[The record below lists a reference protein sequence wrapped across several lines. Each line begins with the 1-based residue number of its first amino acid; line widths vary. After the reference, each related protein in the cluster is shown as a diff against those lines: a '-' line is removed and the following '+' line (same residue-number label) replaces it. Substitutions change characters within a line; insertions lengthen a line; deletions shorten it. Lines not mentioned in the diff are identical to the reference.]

1 MSPRP
6 LDRGERSAAQ
16 GARRVVAVLA
26 LAAAGLL
33 SPAVRAGAP
42 EPSAIPVQFLCGA
55 PPVPLARLITMVS
68 DEASAGAGQAER
80 VVPPASDAADP
91 ADPDLPP
98 APPANPKRRAGSR
111 GPQRP
116 AASAV
121 VNMEFRDTDLPVV
134 LRGLCQGAG
143 LDFVLRPDIQGKVTA
158 KLRNT
163 TWEKA
168 LEIILRSHGLVAD
181 RQGNTLVISRK
192 KEKPQAESPKT
203 KAVKVKRSADGKLD
217 LDASGADIREALREV
232 AAVAGLNVVA
242 SKDVSGQVTASL
254 HGLSPEELLVA
265 LADSCGATLT
275 ERGSII
281 ILSPRP
287 ITEPGKGPPTPSA
300 QKPAIEVKKLE
311 GGKLDVRA
319 SKGSVR
325 DLLKELSA
333 ATGAN
338 IVASPDLKGTI
349 DLALNGVTAQEVLAA
364 IGAHSGVTFRPIG
377 SMLYAAPVPAQVQA
391 ETFTLRYCE
400 AKDVVKVL
408 TEALP
413 DAKVAVEEKT
423 NAVVVAGEPAILA
436 AARAIVQG
444 LEKPP
449 TQVTIEAR
457 LLETNLT
464 GDERLG
470 IDWNTSFTFNATFP
484 TVPHTFPF
492 SKNRTGSY
500 FPGYDPSDSR
510 SRGDRAVPYA
520 DTDDFK
526 FGFLSAS
533 GLNVVLHTLQQRSHT
548 RMIANPTV
556 TTIENREAKINM
568 ATKYPV
574 PNYQVSDETGVLTVS
589 GFEYKEFGTILTVTP
604 RVEGDY
610 IILRVHPEVSRQSGT
625 TTFQDAELP
634 IITSQETDTE
644 VRIKDGDT
652 LVIAGLVREDSTKR
666 RSGFPFFSKLPLI
679 GSLFRS
685 RENTLEARRNLII
698 FLTPHIVRDA
708 DFAEAAALK
717 KKHTEPMPNSLEPKL
732 DP

>member
-1 MSPRP
+1 VRPRP
-6 LDRGERSAAQ
+6 PGNGRRPVADAARSLL
-16 GARRVVAVLA
+16 AVLA
-26 LAAAGLL
+26 LAGAWACPRAAPAGVIPAHWSCGGPSAPLAGL
-33 SPAVRAGAP
+33 
-42 EPSAIPVQFLCGA
+42 IPL
-55 PPVPLARLITMVS
+55 VS
-68 DEASAGAGQAER
+68 GEASAGSQEAKRLA
-80 VVPPASDAADP
+80 PPGEKEADP
-91 ADPDLPP
+91 PDPDPRAVAP
-98 APPANPKRRAGSR
+98 ARASGL
-111 GPQRP
+111 
-116 AASAV
+116 

-134 LRGLCQGAG
+134 LRALCQGAG
-143 LDFVLRPDIQGKVTA
+143 LDFVLQPDIQGKVTA

-168 LEIILRSHGLVAD
+168 LEIILRSHGLVAE
-181 RQGNTLVISRK
+181 RQGTTLVISRRA
-192 KEKPQAESPKT
+192 EKPQAESPKP
-203 KAVKVKRSADGKLD
+203 KAVRVSRSASGKLD

-232 AAVAGLNVVA
+232 AAIAGLNVVA

-254 HGLSPEELLVA
+254 HGLSAEEMLVA
-265 LADSCGATLT
+265 LADSCGASLS
-275 ERGSII
+275 ERGGI
-281 ILSPRP
+281 ILLAPKP
-287 ITEPGKGPPTPSA
+287 LGTAAPADQPAEGQATKGA
-300 QKPAIEVKKLE
+300 VQIEKLE
-311 GGKLDVRA
+311 SGKLNVRA
-319 SKGSVR
+319 NAASIR

-333 ATGAN
+333 ATGSN
-338 IVASPDLKGTI
+338 IVAAPDLKGTI
-349 DLALNGVTAQEVLAA
+349 DLALNAVTAQDVLAA
-364 IGAHSGVTFRPIG
+364 VGAHSNVTFRPIG
-377 SMLYAAPVPAQVQA
+377 TMLYAAPAPAKLQA
-391 ETFTLRYCE
+391 ETFSLRYCE
-400 AKDVVKVL
+400 AEDVAKVL
-408 TEALP
+408 AEALP
-413 DAKVAVEEKT
+413 DAKVAVEKNRNT
-423 NAVVVAGEPAILA
+423 VVVAGEVAVLA
-436 AARAIVQG
+436 AARAIVEG
-444 LEKPP
+444 LERPP

-464 GDERLG
+464 GDEHLG

-492 SKNRTGSY
+492 SKNTTGSY

-520 DTDDFK
+520 KTDDFK

-533 GLNVVLHTLQQRSHT
+533 GLTVVLHTLQQKSHT
-548 RMIANPTV
+548 RMLANPTV

-568 ATKYPV
+568 ATKYPL

-634 IITSQETDTE
+634 IITSQETETE

-666 RSGFPFFSKLPLI
+666 RSGFPFFSRLPLV

-698 FLTPHIVRDA
+698 FLTPHIVRDG
-708 DFAEAAALK
+708 DFAKAAELK
-717 KKHTEPMPNSLEPKL
+717 KKHTEPVPNSLEPKL

>member
-1 MSPRP
+1 M
-6 LDRGERSAAQ
+6 
-16 GARRVVAVLA
+16 VLG

-33 SPAVRAGAP
+33 SPAVLGGAH
-42 EPSAIPVQFLCGA
+42 EPTALPVQFLGGA
-55 PPVPLARLITMVS
+55 LPVPLPRLVPMVS
-68 DEASAGAGQAER
+68 GEASAGAGQAER
-80 VVPPASDAADP
+80 LVPPAGEAADP
-91 ADPDLPP
+91 PDPALPP
-98 APPANPKRRAGSR
+98 APLGSLKGRATSR
-111 GPQRP
+111 SPQRP

-134 LRGLCQGAG
+134 LRALCQGAG
-143 LDFVLRPDIQGKVTA
+143 LDFVLQPDIQGKVTA

-181 RQGNTLVISRK
+181 RQGDTLVISRR
-192 KEKPQAESPKT
+192 KEKPQAEKPES
-203 KAVKVKRSADGKLD
+203 KAVRVKRSADGKLD
-217 LDASGADIREALREV
+217 LDASGADVREALREV

-254 HGLSPEELLVA
+254 HSLSAEEMLVA
-265 LADSCGATLT
+265 LADSCGASLS
-275 ERGSII
+275 ERGGVI
-281 ILSPRP
+281 ILAPKPLGTTATGAKQPETSEQP
-287 ITEPGKGPPTPSA
+287 KGA
-300 QKPAIEVKKLE
+300 VEIEKLE
-311 GGKLDVRA
+311 GGKLNVRA
-319 SKGSVR
+319 NAASVR
-325 DLLKELSA
+325 DLLKELA
-333 ATGAN
+333 ATTGAN
-338 IVASPDLKGTI
+338 IVAAPDLKGTI
-349 DLALNGVTAQEVLAA
+349 DLALTGVTAQDVLAA
-364 IGAHSGVTFRPIG
+364 VGAHSNVTFRPIG
-377 SMLYAAPVPAQVQA
+377 TMLYAAPAAAKLQA
-391 ETFTLRYCE
+391 ETFTLRYSE
-400 AKDVVKVL
+400 AEDVAKVL
-408 TEALP
+408 AEALT
-413 DAKVAVEEKT
+413 DAKVAVEKKR
-423 NAVVVAGEPAILA
+423 NAVVVAGEAATLA
-436 AARAIVQG
+436 AARAIIEG
-444 LEKPP
+444 LERPP

-464 GDERLG
+464 GDEHLG
-470 IDWNTSFTFNATFP
+470 IDWNTSFTFSATFP

-492 SKNRTGSY
+492 SKNTTGSY

-510 SRGDRAVPYA
+510 SRGEYAVPYA
-520 DTDDFK
+520 KTDDFK

-533 GLNVVLHTLQQRSHT
+533 GLNLVLHTLQQKSHT

-568 ATKYPV
+568 ATKYPL

-634 IITSQETDTE
+634 IITSQETETE

-666 RSGFPFFSKLPLI
+666 RAGFPFFSKLPLI

-685 RENTLEARRNLII
+685 RQNTLEARRNLII
-698 FLTPHIVRDA
+698 FLTPHIVRDG
-708 DFAEAAALK
+708 DFVKAAELK